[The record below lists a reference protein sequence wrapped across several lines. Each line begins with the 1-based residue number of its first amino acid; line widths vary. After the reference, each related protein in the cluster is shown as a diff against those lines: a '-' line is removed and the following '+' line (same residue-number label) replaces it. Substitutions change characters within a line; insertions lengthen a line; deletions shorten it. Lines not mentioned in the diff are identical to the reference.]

1 MDVVKGIQKL
11 DIAWFENIIPICA
24 DQQQME
30 AFENMESQTVE
41 RFYKKYL
48 ESNGNSK
55 FRIVVLGVWTVDL
68 KKHVKMLTEDQG
80 DTRMHRIIFRGTT
93 HERARPQNIRF
104 GGGSMIASLTKRK
117 ITDRWES
124 DWIGKT
130 WL

>member
-30 AFENMESQTVE
+30 ALENIESQTVE
-41 RFYKKYL
+41 RFYRKYL

-80 DTRMHRIIFRGTT
+80 DTRMHRVIFRGTT
-93 HERARPQNIRF
+93 HERARPQNMQNIRF
-104 GGGSMIASLTKRK
+104 GGESIIVSLTKRK
-117 ITDRWES
+117 ITDEW
-124 DWIGKT
+124 
-130 WL
+130 